1 MCHYDSDDDADTNFE
16 WQLGGRVA
24 VMGVRRRRRGRVGA
38 SAAAKKTSCTPEKRD
53 GGQKNGACGA
63 GNAAKKRGR
72 GFLGGPRAKHS
83 VWGEGEPYC
92 TMINDGMEAHRDEH
106 THSIQPRLQQ
116 GAVEMRRSCG
126 GRDDIYIMMQ
136 CLFVCHEK

>member
-1 MCHYDSDDDADTNFE
+1 MAGRR
-16 WQLGGRVA
+16 QGGGNGGEKKA
-24 VMGVRRRRRGRVGA
+24 QGAERRQKNARA
-38 SAAAKKTSCTPEKRD
+38 PEKRD

-63 GNAAKKRGR
+63 GNARKKRGR

-106 THSIQPRLQQ
+106 THSIRPRLQQ
-116 GAVEMRRSCG
+116 GAVKMRRSCG
-126 GRDDIYIMMQ
+126 GRDDDDDDGGGGGGGGGDLEEVQ
-136 CLFVCHEK
+136 QASHL

>member
-1 MCHYDSDDDADTNFE
+1 
-16 WQLGGRVA
+16 
-24 VMGVRRRRRGRVGA
+24 MGVRRRRRGRVGA

-83 VWGEGEPYC
+83 VWGEGAPYG
-92 TMINDGMEAHRDEH
+92 TVINDGMEAQRRDAH
-106 THSIQPRLQQ
+106 TAHSIQPNLHTKAPPPAPHHRQ
-116 GAVEMRRSCG
+116 MRRSA
-126 GRDDIYIMMQ
+126 Q
-136 CLFVCHEK
+136 S